1 MLFTVGILVGILVEN
16 KQKTDGFWKMIQ
28 KNNTL
33 ILFFILLCP
42 FLMKGQSGPDFNIL
56 TDKAFQKLYQNPE
69 DCIRYS
75 QSLLIS
81 EKNIEHKIMLR
92 KIISWAYA
100 MQGNYVQAINTSNQ
114 KEEDG
119 QEVKQSRFSKLFGD
133 FNLADQ
139 YQNLG
144 LYDQSRK
151 IIADILTDQSFQNSR
166 NVKVRMTLAKLYQL
180 QAINDGVSGKY
191 DYALKNFDK
200 SNQYLDHNNE
210 ENTITRQENIIFRAL
225 SLMKNN
231 RLYESKKQLD
241 KVILEIER
249 EGKYPFLAAF
259 AYEAVSRYYFLKEEY
274 TTAVLYLEKGFAK
287 IEKTPYSDMKLI
299 FYELFT
305 RNYLALNN
313 TEKYAYYNNLYTDL
327 KSQLDFNRKEGI
339 QYIVKLLEIYHKK
352 NIEYQKQSKLKQ
364 VQLIIGT
371 ILLLIT
377 GTLVCFYYELR
388 RGRDLKKQLVFFE
401 KQKEIVVLAAHTTV
415 SKESHSKGNKVQDR
429 DLTKLSEEKEN
440 EILEKLK
447 EWENSGNYLSKN
459 MSISIL
465 SAETG
470 VNPKYLSEVIN
481 SKKEKN
487 FNGYIN
493 DLRISHV
500 AYLLRTD
507 PAYLNY
513 KVSYLAE
520 FAGFSSHG
528 AFTNVFKSITGMS
541 PNHYIQ
547 EIIKNKKP

>member
-1 MLFTVGILVGILVEN
+1 
-16 KQKTDGFWKMIQ
+16 
-28 KNNTL
+28 
-33 ILFFILLCP
+33 
-42 FLMKGQSGPDFNIL
+42 MKGQSGPDFTIL

-151 IIADILTDQSFQNSR
+151 IIADILTDQSLQNVS

-191 DYALKNFDK
+191 DYTLKNFDK
-200 SNQYLDHNNE
+200 SDRYLDYNNE
-210 ENTITRQENIIFRAL
+210 ENTITRQENMIFRSL

-241 KVILEIER
+241 KVILEIES
-249 EGKYPFLAAF
+249 EGKYPFLTAF
-259 AYEAVSRYYFLKEEY
+259 AYEAVSRYYFQKEEY

-287 IEKTPYSDMKLI
+287 IEYMPYNDMKLI
-299 FYELFT
+299 FYELLT
-305 RNYLALNN
+305 KNYLALND
-313 TEKYAYYNNLYTDL
+313 TEKYSYYNNLYTDL
-327 KSQLDFNRKEGI
+327 KSKLDSNKKEGI

-352 NIEYQKQSKLKQ
+352 NISYQKQSKLKQ
-364 VQLIIGT
+364 VQFIVGG
-371 ILLLIT
+371 ILLLII

-388 RGRDLKKQLVFFE
+388 RGRDLKKQLIFFE
-401 KQKEIVVLAAHTTV
+401 KQKEIMVLAVHTKT
-415 SKESHSKGNKVQDR
+415 SKTSHPKENRAQDK
-429 DLTKLSEEKEN
+429 DIAKLSEEKEK

-447 EWENSGNYLSKN
+447 EWENSRNYLSRN

-470 VNPKYLSEVIN
+470 INPKYLSEVIN

-547 EIIKNKKP
+547 EIIKNKKS

>member
-1 MLFTVGILVGILVEN
+1 MVILLGILEKN
-16 KQKTDGFWKMIQ
+16 KRKTDYFWKIMQ
-28 KNNTL
+28 KNNTM

-42 FLMKGQSGPDFNIL
+42 FFINGQSGPDFNIV

-81 EKNIEHKIMLR
+81 EKDIEHKIVLR

-100 MQGNYVQAINTSNQ
+100 MQGNYVQAVNTSNQ
-114 KEEDG
+114 KEDDG
-119 QEVKQSRFSKLFGD
+119 QEVKLSRFARLFGD

-139 YQNLG
+139 YQNLR

-151 IIADILTDQSFQNSR
+151 MIADILADKSLQNTR
-166 NVKVRMTLAKLYQL
+166 NLKERMTLSKLYQL

-191 DYALKNFDK
+191 EEALKNFDK
-200 SNQYLDHNNE
+200 SDQYLDHDNE
-210 ENTITRQENIIFRAL
+210 ENKITRQENLVFRAL
-225 SLMKNN
+225 SLMMNN
-231 RLYESKKQLD
+231 RFEESKKQLD
-241 KVILEIER
+241 QVIHDIEKD
-249 EGKYPFLAAF
+249 GKYPFMAAF
-259 AYEAVSRYYFLKEEY
+259 AYEVLSRYYFLKEEY
-274 TTAVLYLEKGFAK
+274 TTSVLYLEKGFAK
-287 IEKTPYSDMKLI
+287 IENMPYNDMKLI

-305 RNYLALNN
+305 KNYLALNN
-313 TEKYAYYNNLYTDL
+313 TEKYSYYNTLYTDL
-327 KSQLDFNRKEGI
+327 KSKLDSNKKEGI
-339 QYIVKLLEIYHKK
+339 QYVVKLLEIYHKK
-352 NIEYQKQSKLKQ
+352 NIDYQKQNKLKQ
-364 VQLIIGT
+364 LKLIIG
-371 ILLLIT
+371 IISLLIT
-377 GTLVCFYYELR
+377 GTLICFYYESR
-388 RGRDLKKQLVFFE
+388 RAKDLKKQIVFFE
-401 KQKEIVVLAAHTTV
+401 KQKEISVSEAPATVPKEVLIKA
-415 SKESHSKGNKVQDR
+415 NKVQDK

-447 EWENSGNYLSKN
+447 EWERSGNYLSKN

-470 VNPKYLSEVIN
+470 INTKYLSEVIN

-493 DLRISHV
+493 DLRISHI

-507 PAYLNY
+507 SAYLNY

-520 FAGFSSHG
+520 YAGFSSHG

-547 EIIKNKKP
+547 EIIKNKES

>member
-1 MLFTVGILVGILVEN
+1 MVGILVEN
-16 KQKTDGFWKMIQ
+16 KQKTDSFWKMIQ

-42 FLMKGQSGPDFNIL
+42 FLMKGQSGPDFTIL

-151 IIADILTDQSFQNSR
+151 IIADILTDQSLQNVS

-191 DYALKNFDK
+191 DYTLKNFDK
-200 SNQYLDHNNE
+200 SDRYLDYNNE
-210 ENTITRQENIIFRAL
+210 ENTITRQENMIFRSL

-241 KVILEIER
+241 KVILEIES
-249 EGKYPFLAAF
+249 EGKYPFLTAF
-259 AYEAVSRYYFLKEEY
+259 AYEAVSRYYFQKEEY

-287 IEKTPYSDMKLI
+287 IEYMPYNDMKLI
-299 FYELFT
+299 FYELLT
-305 RNYLALNN
+305 KNYLALND
-313 TEKYAYYNNLYTDL
+313 TEKYSYYNNLYTDL
-327 KSQLDFNRKEGI
+327 KSKLDSNKKEGI

-352 NIEYQKQSKLKQ
+352 NISYQKQSKLKQ
-364 VQLIIGT
+364 VQFIVGG
-371 ILLLIT
+371 ILLLII

-388 RGRDLKKQLVFFE
+388 RGRDLKKQLIFFE
-401 KQKEIVVLAAHTTV
+401 KQKEIMVLAVHTKT
-415 SKESHSKGNKVQDR
+415 SKTSHPKENRAQDK
-429 DLTKLSEEKEN
+429 DIAKLSEEKEK

-447 EWENSGNYLSKN
+447 EWENSRNYLSRN

-470 VNPKYLSEVIN
+470 INPKYLSEVIN

-547 EIIKNKKP
+547 EIIKNKKS

>member
-1 MLFTVGILVGILVEN
+1 MGILEKN
-16 KQKTDGFWKMIQ
+16 KEKTKGLQKIMQ

-42 FLMKGQSGPDFNIL
+42 FFMKGQSGPDFSIL

-81 EKNIEHKIMLR
+81 EKNIEHKIILR

-114 KEEDG
+114 KEDEVQD
-119 QEVKQSRFSKLFGD
+119 VKQSRFSRLFGN

-144 LYDQSRK
+144 LYDQSRR
-151 IIADILTDQSFQNSR
+151 IIAEILADQGFQNTK
-166 NVKVRMTLAKLYQL
+166 NLKERMTLSKLYQL
-180 QAINDGVSGKY
+180 QAINEGVSGTY
-191 DYALKNFDK
+191 NEALKNLKK
-200 SNQYLDHNNE
+200 SDQYLDHDNE
-210 ENTITRQENIIFRAL
+210 ENKITRQENSIFRSL
-225 SLMKNN
+225 SLMKSN
-231 RLYESKKQLD
+231 RLDESKKELD
-241 KVILEIER
+241 QVIHEIEK

-259 AYEAVSRYYFLKEEY
+259 AYEVLSRYYFLKEDY
-274 TTAVLYLEKGFAK
+274 TIAVLYLEKGFAE
-287 IEKTPYSDMKLI
+287 IDNMPYNDMKLI

-305 RNYLALNN
+305 KNYLALND
-313 TEKYAYYNNLYTDL
+313 TEKYSHYNNLYVDL
-327 KSQLDFNRKEGI
+327 KSKLDSNKKEGI

-352 NIEYQKQSKLKQ
+352 NIEYQQQNKLKQ
-364 VQLIIGT
+364 VQLIIGG

-388 RGRDLKKQLVFFE
+388 RAKDLKKQLVFFE
-401 KQKEIVVLAAHTTV
+401 KQKQITILSAHTKE
-415 SKESHSKGNKVQDR
+415 SKEVLTKGSKVQEKDP
-429 DLTKLSEEKEN
+429 TKLSEEKEN

-470 VNPKYLSEVIN
+470 INPKYLSEVIN
-481 SKKEKN
+481 TKKGKN

-493 DLRISHV
+493 DLRISHI

-507 PAYLNY
+507 AAYLNY

-520 FAGFSSHG
+520 YAGFSSHG

-547 EIIKNKKP
+547 EIIKNKNHE

>member
-1 MLFTVGILVGILVEN
+1 MN
-16 KQKTDGFWKMIQ
+16 
-28 KNNTL
+28 
-33 ILFFILLCP
+33 
-42 FLMKGQSGPDFNIL
+42 GQSGPDFSIL

-69 DCIRYS
+69 DCIQYS

-81 EKNIEHKIMLR
+81 EKNIEHKVVLR

-119 QEVKQSRFSKLFGD
+119 LDVKQSRFLKLFED

-151 IIADILTDQSFQNSR
+151 IIAGILADTKLQNTR
-166 NVKVRMTLAKLYQL
+166 NLQERMTLSKLYQL
-180 QAINDGVSGKY
+180 QAINDGISGKY
-191 DYALKNFDK
+191 NEALKNFDK
-200 SNQYLDHNNE
+200 SDQYLDHNNE
-210 ENTITRQENIIFRAL
+210 ENTITRQENSVFRSL

-231 RLYESKKQLD
+231 RLDESKKQLD
-241 KVILEIER
+241 RVIHEIES
-249 EGKYPFLAAF
+249 EGKSPFLEAF
-259 AYEAVSRYYFLKEEY
+259 SYEVLSRYYFQKEEY
-274 TTAVLYLEKGFAK
+274 TTAVSYLEKGFAK
-287 IEKTPYSDMKLI
+287 IENMPYNDMKLI

-305 RNYLALNN
+305 QNYLALND
-313 TEKYAYYNNLYTDL
+313 TGKYFHYNNLYTDL
-327 KSQLDFNRKEGI
+327 KSKLDSNRKEGI

-352 NIEYQKQSKLKQ
+352 NIEHQKQSKLKQ
-364 VQLIIGT
+364 VQLIIGG
-371 ILLLIT
+371 ILLLII

-388 RGRDLKKQLVFFE
+388 RAKDLKKQLVFFE
-401 KQKEIVVLAAHTTV
+401 KQKQIMVLAAHTTAT
-415 SKESHSKGNKVQDR
+415 KEPLTKGNKVQDK

-447 EWENSGNYLSKN
+447 EWEISRNFLSKN

-470 VNPKYLSEVIN
+470 INPKYLSEVIN

-493 DLRISHV
+493 DLRINYI

-520 FAGFSSHG
+520 YAGFSSHG

>member
-1 MLFTVGILVGILVEN
+1 
-16 KQKTDGFWKMIQ
+16 
-28 KNNTL
+28 
-33 ILFFILLCP
+33 
-42 FLMKGQSGPDFNIL
+42 MKGQSGPDFSIL

-81 EKNIEHKIMLR
+81 EKNIEHKVVLR

-100 MQGNYVQAINTSNQ
+100 MQGNYVQAITTSNQ

-119 QEVKQSRFSKLFGD
+119 QDVKQSRFSRLFGD

-151 IIADILTDQSFQNSR
+151 IIEGILADPNLQNTR
-166 NVKVRMTLAKLYQL
+166 NLQERMTLSKLYQL

-191 DYALKNFDK
+191 NEALKNFDK
-200 SNQYLDHNNE
+200 SDQYLDHNNE
-210 ENTITRQENIIFRAL
+210 ENTIIRQENSIFRSL
-225 SLMKNN
+225 SLMRSN
-231 RLYESKKQLD
+231 RLEESKKQLD
-241 KVILEIER
+241 LVIHEIES
-249 EGKYPFLAAF
+249 EGKSPFLAAF
-259 AYEAVSRYYFLKEEY
+259 AYEVLSRYYFQKEEY
-274 TTAVLYLEKGFAK
+274 TTAISYLEKGFAK
-287 IEKTPYSDMKLI
+287 IENMPYNDMKLI

-305 RNYLALNN
+305 QNYLALNN
-313 TEKYAYYNNLYTDL
+313 TEKYSHYNNLYTDL
-327 KSQLDFNRKEGI
+327 KSKLDSNRKEGI
-339 QYIVKLLEIYHKK
+339 QYIAKLLEIYHKK
-352 NIEYQKQSKLKQ
+352 NIEYQKQSKLRQ
-364 VQLIIGT
+364 VQLIIGS
-371 ILLLIT
+371 ILLLII

-388 RGRDLKKQLVFFE
+388 RAKDLKKQLVFFE
-401 KQKEIVVLAAHTTV
+401 KQKQVMVLAAHTTA
-415 SKESHSKGNKVQDR
+415 SKEPLTKGNKVQDK

-470 VNPKYLSEVIN
+470 INPKYLSEVIN

-493 DLRISHV
+493 DLRISHI

-520 FAGFSSHG
+520 YAGFSSHG

>member
-1 MLFTVGILVGILVEN
+1 M
-16 KQKTDGFWKMIQ
+16 
-28 KNNTL
+28 

-42 FLMKGQSGPDFNIL
+42 FFINGQSFPDFNIS

-81 EKNIEHKIMLR
+81 EKNVEHKMVLR

-114 KEEDG
+114 KEEDDY
-119 QEVKQSRFSKLFGD
+119 EIKQSRFAKLFED

-151 IIADILTDQSFQNSR
+151 MIADILADQSFQNTR
-166 NVKVRMTLAKLYQL
+166 NLKERMTLSKLYQL

-191 DYALKNFDK
+191 DAALKNFSK
-200 SNQYLDHNNE
+200 SDQYLDYDNE
-210 ENTITRQENIIFRAL
+210 ENKITRQENCIFRAL
-225 SLMKNN
+225 SLMKSN
-231 RLYESKKQLD
+231 RLDESGKQLEQ
-241 KVILEIER
+241 VIHDIEK
-249 EGKYPFLAAF
+249 EGRYPFMAAF
-259 AYEAVSRYYFLKEEY
+259 AYEVLSRYYFLKEEY
-274 TTAVLYLEKGFAK
+274 TTSVLYLEKGFAK
-287 IEKTPYSDMKLI
+287 IKNMPYNDMKLI

-305 RNYLALNN
+305 ENYLALNN
-313 TEKYAYYNNLYTDL
+313 TEKYSYYNNLYTDL
-327 KSQLDFNRKEGI
+327 KSKLDSNKKEGI
-339 QYIVKLLEIYHKK
+339 QYVVKLLEIYHKK
-352 NIEYQKQSKLKQ
+352 NIDYQKQSKLKQ
-364 VQLIIGT
+364 VKLMIGI

-377 GTLVCFYYELR
+377 GTLICFYYELR
-388 RGRDLKKQLVFFE
+388 RAQDLKKQVAFFE
-401 KQKEIVVLAAHTTV
+401 RQKEISVLQVPVTAP
-415 SKESHSKGNKVQDR
+415 KEPLIKGNKIQDK

-447 EWENSGNYLSKN
+447 EWERSGNYLNKN

-470 VNPKYLSEVIN
+470 INPKYLSEVIN
-481 SKKEKN
+481 NKKEKN

-493 DLRISHV
+493 DLRISHI

-520 FAGFSSHG
+520 YAGFSSHG

-547 EIIKNKKP
+547 EIIKNKEP

>member
-1 MLFTVGILVGILVEN
+1 MITVAILLGILEKN
-16 KQKTDGFWKMIQ
+16 KRKADGFWKMMQ
-28 KNNTL
+28 ENNTL

-56 TDKAFQKLYQNPE
+56 TDKAFQKLYQDPE

-81 EKNIEHKIMLR
+81 EKNIEHKIILR

-100 MQGNYVQAINTSNQ
+100 MQGNYVQAITTSNQ
-114 KEEDG
+114 KEDDG
-119 QEVKQSRFSKLFGD
+119 QDVKQSRFVRLFGD

-144 LYDQSRK
+144 LYDQSSK
-151 IIADILTDQSFQNSR
+151 IIAEILTDQSFQNTK
-166 NVKVRMTLAKLYQL
+166 NVKERMTLSKLYQL

-191 DYALKNFDK
+191 DEALINFDK
-200 SNQYLDHNNE
+200 SDQYLDHDNE
-210 ENTITRQENIIFRAL
+210 ENKITRQENSIFRSL

-231 RLYESKKQLD
+231 KLDESKKQLEQ
-241 KVILEIER
+241 VIHEIES
-249 EGKYPFLAAF
+249 EDKCPFLAAF
-259 AYEAVSRYYFLKEEY
+259 AYEALSRYYFLKEDY
-274 TTAVLYLEKGFAK
+274 TTAVLCLKKGFSK
-287 IEKTPYSDMKLI
+287 IENRPYNDMKLI

-305 RNYLALNN
+305 KNYLALNN
-313 TEKYAYYNNLYTDL
+313 TEQYSYYNNLYSDL
-327 KSQLDFNRKEGI
+327 KSKLDSNKKEGI
-339 QYIVKLLEIYHKK
+339 QYVVKLLEIYHKK
-352 NIEYQKQSKLKQ
+352 NIEFEKQRKLKQ
-364 VQLIIGT
+364 IKLIIGV
-371 ILLLIT
+371 ILSLVI
-377 GTLVCFYYELR
+377 GTLICFYYELR
-388 RGRDLKKQLVFFE
+388 RAKDLKKQVTFFG
-401 KQKEIVVLAAHTTV
+401 KQREIMALATQIKLPKETFT
-415 SKESHSKGNKVQDR
+415 KGNKGQDKE
-429 DLTKLSEEKEN
+429 LTKLSEEKEK

-447 EWENSGNYLSKN
+447 EWEVSGNYLSKN

-470 VNPKYLSEVIN
+470 INPKYLSEVIN
-481 SKKEKN
+481 TRKEKN

-493 DLRISHV
+493 DLRISHI

-520 FAGFSSHG
+520 YAGFSSHG

>member
-1 MLFTVGILVGILVEN
+1 MFTVGILVGILVEN

-415 SKESHSKGNKVQDR
+415 SKESHPKGNKVQDR